1 MAEIVIKAKGSG
13 LVNFESLTPMQ
24 GNLKELSE
32 DNYRKLHDLI
42 ISKGFDSPI
51 QVWIDSPNNS
61 WKILDGHQRVRV
73 LHKLKE
79 EGWTIPDI
87 PIDFIEADSYKDAKE
102 RLLTKVS
109 VYGDI
114 VEEGLYEFTNE
125 EGAIIEPDFGELLD
139 IPGIDFD
146 KDEVEIKTSGE
157 PSAPQL
163 ITCPNCQHIFNPK
176 GDEKNV

>member
-1 MAEIVIKAKGSG
+1 MADIVIKAKGSG
-13 LVNFESLTPMQ
+13 VVNFESLTPMQ

-32 DNYRKLHDLI
+32 ENYRKLHDLI

-51 QVWIDSPNNS
+51 QVWNDAPNLRTMV
-61 WKILDGHQRVRV
+61 LDGHQRIRV

-87 PIDFIEADSYKDAKE
+87 PVDFIQADSYLDAKE

-109 VYGDI
+109 VYGEVI
-114 VEEGLYEFTNE
+114 EEGLYEFTNE

-139 IPGIDFD
+139 IPGIDFN
-146 KDEVEIKTSGE
+146 KDEVEVKTSGE
-157 PSAPQL
+157 PSVPKE
-163 ITCPNCQHIFNPK
+163 IECPNCHVKFDPK
-176 GDEKNV
+176 AI